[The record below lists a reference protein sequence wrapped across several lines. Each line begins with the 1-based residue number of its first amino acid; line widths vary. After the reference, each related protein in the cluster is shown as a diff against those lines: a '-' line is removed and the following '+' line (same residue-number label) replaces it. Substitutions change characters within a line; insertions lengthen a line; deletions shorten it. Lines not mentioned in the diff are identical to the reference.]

1 MGIRDFAYLSDRTK
15 IGHHHILEKW
25 IKKLACEQR
34 KQKPRC
40 GSGRFDSAWSTFI
53 RMLEY
58 KCSQYGQIFLK
69 VDPRRSS
76 QTCSACGFV
85 HPEALPLGWRE
96 VTPVERALAA
106 ELLLGRSTSHPS
118 LKRESHG
125 FSRGRV
131 KALMISLFWFVPPEI
146 VVFNRVIYFHF
157 STIVYHG

>member
-69 VDPRRSS
+69 IDPRRSS

-85 HPEALPLGWRE
+85 HSKNRKGKIFCCLHCGYTDDADINAAKVILQRGWLSLKALPLGWRE
-96 VTPVERALAA
+96 VTPVERALTA
-106 ELLLGRSTSHPS
+106 EPLLG
-118 LKRESHG
+118 G
-125 FSRGRV
+125 
-131 KALMISLFWFVPPEI
+131 
-146 VVFNRVIYFHF
+146 
-157 STIVYHG
+157 